1 MKITGK
7 KKNSVQCKTVVD
19 PLANT
24 LFEGTRI
31 PFRDILAIIFCFV
44 LKLPISFCLNQI
56 CYWRQSRNEREMHP
70 QTTTDY
76 FSFCREVC
84 EVIASH
90 DSRQLGGGLGKTISV
105 DEIFLTRRKYNR
117 GKVTESSTVI
127 VLGIYCR
134 EDREGLFFEVESKK
148 KTSLA
153 INKTILSSGN

>member
-24 LFEGTRI
+24 FFEGTRI

-44 LKLPISFCLNQI
+44 LKLPISFCLNRI

-70 QTTTDY
+70 QSTTDY

-90 DSRQLGGGLGKTISV
+90 DSRKLGGLGKTISV
-105 DEIFLTRRKYNR
+105 DETFLTCRKYHR
-117 GKVTESSTVI
+117 GKVTESNTVI
-127 VLGIYCR
+127 VLDIYCR

-148 KTSLA
+148 KN
-153 INKTILSSGN
+153 IFGH